1 MYYKNRYLLLEIW
14 PKYANKPITFNVD
27 WKITFDITKNA
38 SSDYMSFNTA
48 EISIYNMRSDIR
60 ELISTDGIKVRLDA
74 GYEELHGVI
83 FEGVVNNITVEKE
96 KNEIITTLFCASD
109 LTALSN
115 DVSDTLNNVN
125 VSDYLTNL
133 CAKNNINI
141 NIKRIDKSITEYTV
155 DGSVSNTISRI
166 CSLFGLSYSIDNG
179 IIRVVDKNINSDDV
193 REDEIITVTP
203 TTGLIG
209 NPNITEEGCNIKT
222 LLDCRYHVNGYYRL
236 EAPFAA
242 YNLKDLALRPEAVMG
257 GELNALAFID
267 EHTYNG
273 TYMILSMQFNGDT
286 RGNSWY
292 SSIRGSKLWP
302 KSK

>member
-1 MYYKNRYLLLEIW
+1 MYYKDRYLLLEVW
-14 PKYANKPITFNVD
+14 PKYADKPVTFNAD
-27 WKITFDITKNA
+27 WKITFDVNKNA

-48 EISIYNMRSDIR
+48 EISIYNMRSDTR
-60 ELISTDGIKVRLDA
+60 EFLATEEPKVRLSA
-74 GYEELHGVI
+74 GYQDLNGVI
-83 FEGVVNNITVEKE
+83 FEGIVNNITVEKE
-96 KNEIITTLFCASD
+96 KGDIITTLFCSSD

-115 DVSDTLNNVN
+115 DVSDTINGISVY
-125 VSDYLTNL
+125 DYLTNL
-133 CAKNNINI
+133 CKKNGISI
-141 NIKRIDKSITEYTV
+141 SMKKTDKSINEYTV
-155 DGSVSNTISRI
+155 DGSVSQTISRI
-166 CSLFGLSYSIDNG
+166 CSLFGLSYSLDNG
-179 IIRVVDKNINSDDV
+179 VVRIVDKDISSEDV
-193 REDEIITVTP
+193 REDEIIVVTP

-242 YNLKDLALRPEAVMG
+242 YNLNNLTLRPNAVVG
-257 GELNALAFID
+257 GELNALAFVD

-286 RGNSWY
+286 RGNAWY

-302 KSK
+302 RAK